1 MRESEGIAWGVTD
14 HIGRIVLKSPERANS
29 ITPASSRALSDAIH
43 EVLDAKPR
51 VVLLS
56 AEGRI
61 FCAGGDINAFIE
73 AGDGLDALVD
83 DILERLHPA
92 LYRLA
97 TAPMPVVTMLGGPV
111 GGAGIGLA
119 LCADFVLA
127 AESMKLR
134 TGYVSI
140 GLSPDVGASY
150 FLVRRVGEL
159 RASQWLMLGDPI
171 DAAQCL
177 IAGAVDAVHP
187 DTELAGA
194 TEALVQR
201 LAKSASGSLSSIK
214 RLCSDSFGRSL
225 RVHLDLEH
233 ELLRA
238 CARSGDAKEGIQAF
252 VEKRAPRF
260 GAR

>member
-1 MRESEGIAWGVTD
+1 MSESEGIAWGVAD
-14 HIGRIVLKSPERANS
+14 GIGRIVLKRADRANAIS
-29 ITPASSRALSDAIH
+29 LASSRVLSHAID

-61 FCAGGDINAFIE
+61 FCAGGDITEFVS
-73 AGDGLDALVD
+73 AGDTLDALVD
-83 DILERLHPA
+83 DVLDRLHPA

-140 GLSPDVGASY
+140 GQSPDVGASY
-150 FLVRRVGEL
+150 FLARRVGEL
-159 RASQWLMLGDPI
+159 RARQWLMLGDPV

-177 IAGAVDAVHP
+177 ACGAVDALFP
-187 DTELAGA
+187 EAELANA
-194 TEALVQR
+194 TEDLVQR
-201 LAKSASGSLSSIK
+201 LATSASESLSSIK
-214 RLCSDSFGRSL
+214 RLCSDSSGRSL
-225 RVHLDLEH
+225 KAHLDLEH

-238 CARSGDAKEGIQAF
+238 CARSADARDGVRAF
-252 VEKRAPRF
+252 VEKRTPRF
-260 GAR
+260 GGL